1 MTFLKSLARLRKP
14 AIIVVVILAVAAGGY
29 FGYDRLFRSQPDAT
43 AQDMQTVPVRRGD
56 LIEQVSISGS
66 VDFPDS
72 ERLVFGT
79 AGTVEEV
86 NVTQGERVSE
96 GDALASL
103 DPETIAGLEQALAQA
118 NIDLRDA
125 EDALKDFLETP
136 PLTLAQANQAVVK
149 ARADIVNAEDALDKI
164 ANPSEHRIA
173 EARAAISAAELKLR
187 QEQDALDDLLKP
199 PTDISVTRAETNIVA
214 KRLAVQRAEKA
225 LDDLLKP
232 PTDISVTRAET
243 NIVAKRLAVQRA
255 EKALEDMLK
264 PPTEAAVAVADERI
278 AKARSALD
286 AAKKRRDDYKNQEGI
301 ANVRRRIE
309 KAQVAV
315 QRAERDLSVARYDT
329 GKSMQDSTDALDA
342 AAKNYVDQF
351 FKWLGMKVSIDDL
364 DPDYAK
370 TLSDMGIDLADA
382 FSDSRKELDLRGSNA
397 PLGPPDDPDTP
408 FDDRV
413 VFAWLSQAP
422 FAIDPTCAKD
432 DDIPLY
438 TVCVENEFRTNGDAY
453 KTELDTWN
461 SANLTATKTVDA
473 ALDTLDAA
481 EKELE
486 DAREALADMNV
497 DATKLAEYE
506 AAIVSARAE
515 IDAATEDREKMDDA
529 PTPEEVADLNAKI
542 TLAKGEVD
550 EALEDL
556 EKLRER
562 TETDAAAVAVADERI
577 AKARSAL
584 DAAEKRRDDYESQEG
599 IADIRRRIEKADV
612 AVQRAERDLS
622 VARYDTGK
630 SMQDSTDALDA
641 AAKNYVDQFFKWLG
655 MKVSIDDLDP
665 DYAKTLSDMGIDLA
679 DAFSDS
685 RKELDLRGSNAPL
698 GPPDD
703 PDTPFDDR
711 VVFAWLSQAPFAID
725 PTCAKD
731 DDIPLYT
738 VCVENEFRTNGDAY
752 KTELDTWNSANLTAT
767 KTVDAALDTLDA
779 AEKELEDAREAL
791 ADMNVDATK
800 LAEYEAA
807 IVSARAEIDAA
818 TEDREKM
825 DDAPTPEEVADQNA
839 KITLAKGEVDEA
851 LEDLEKL
858 RERTETD
865 AAAVADARERIK
877 VAEAAIAERE
887 DDLAK
892 LLLGEEHPDY
902 AAASEDVKVANR
914 ALAEREKEL
923 RELTP
928 EGRDALRESLLTLNI
943 DAAKSTVSQAAR
955 RLDDA
960 TLTAPWDG
968 FVSQVEVKE
977 GDKVESGALAV
988 ELVNTNVVEIDGG
1001 VDEIDVLR
1009 IELGTSAEVTLDA
1022 LEGQTLTGGVSF
1034 IDAAAS
1040 SSQGIVSIPVKVRL
1054 DDPGDLQ
1061 IPKGVSAVATIT
1073 IKEVR
1078 DVLLVPQRALR
1089 GTFTAPTLQIMVGE
1103 ETTEVPVVIGES
1115 DDFMV
1120 VIESGVSEGDIIVA
1134 GPDDGS
1140 FVDGFG
1146 GPGGG
1151 PGGNGPP
1158 GDGPRGERG
1167 GGP

>member
-14 AIIVVVILAVAAGGY
+14 AIIVVVILAVATGGY
-29 FGYDRLFRSQPDAT
+29 FGYDRLFRSQPDA
-43 AQDMQTVPVRRGD
+43 ASEDMQTVPVRRGD

-96 GDALASL
+96 GDPLASL

-164 ANPSEHRIA
+164 ANPSEYRIA
-173 EARAAISAAELKLR
+173 EARAAIIAAELKLR

-225 LDDLLKP
+225 L
-232 PTDISVTRAET
+232 
-243 NIVAKRLAVQRA
+243 
-255 EKALEDMLK
+255 EDMLE

-286 AAKKRRDDYKNQEGI
+286 AAEKRRDDYENQEGI
-301 ANVRRRIE
+301 ADVRRRIT
-309 KAQVAV
+309 KAEVAV

-329 GKSMQDSTDALDA
+329 GKSMKDSTETLDT

-351 FKWLGMKVSIDDL
+351 SKWLGMKVSIDDL

-382 FSDSRKELDLRGSNA
+382 FSDSRKELDLRGVNA
-397 PLGPPDDPDTP
+397 PLGPPDDPATP
-408 FDDRV
+408 FDERV
-413 VFAWLSQAP
+413 VFSWLSQAP

-438 TVCVENEFRTNGDAY
+438 TVCIENEFRTNGDAY

-461 SANLTATKTVDA
+461 SENLTATKTVDA

-486 DAREALADMNV
+486 DAREALADMDV

-515 IDAATEDREKMDDA
+515 IDAA
-529 PTPEEVADLNAKI
+529 I
-542 TLAKGEVD
+542 
-550 EALEDL
+550 
-556 EKLRER
+556 
-562 TETDAAAVAVADERI
+562 
-577 AKARSAL
+577 
-584 DAAEKRRDDYESQEG
+584 
-599 IADIRRRIEKADV
+599 
-612 AVQRAERDLS
+612 
-622 VARYDTGK
+622 
-630 SMQDSTDALDA
+630 
-641 AAKNYVDQFFKWLG
+641 
-655 MKVSIDDLDP
+655 
-665 DYAKTLSDMGIDLA
+665 
-679 DAFSDS
+679 
-685 RKELDLRGSNAPL
+685 
-698 GPPDD
+698 
-703 PDTPFDDR
+703 
-711 VVFAWLSQAPFAID
+711 
-725 PTCAKD
+725 
-731 DDIPLYT
+731 
-738 VCVENEFRTNGDAY
+738 
-752 KTELDTWNSANLTAT
+752 
-767 KTVDAALDTLDA
+767 
-779 AEKELEDAREAL
+779 
-791 ADMNVDATK
+791 
-800 LAEYEAA
+800 
-807 IVSARAEIDAA
+807 
-818 TEDREKM
+818 EDREKM

-858 RERTETD
+858 SERTETD
-865 AAAVADARERIK
+865 AAAEADARERIK

-892 LLLGEEHPDY
+892 LLLGEDHPDY
-902 AAASEDVKVANR
+902 AAAVEDVKVAKR

-928 EGRDALRESLLTLNI
+928 EGRDELRESLLTLNI

-1009 IELGTSAEVTLDA
+1009 IELGTAAEVTLDA
-1022 LEGQTLTGGVSF
+1022 LEGRTLAGGVSF
-1034 IDAAAS
+1034 IDAAAD

-1089 GTFTAPTLQIMVGE
+1089 GTFTAPTLQVMVGE
-1103 ETTEVPVVIGES
+1103 ETSEVPVVIGES

-1158 GDGPRGERG
+1158 GNGGPRGERG

>member
-1 MTFLKSLARLRKP
+1 MSFLKSLARLRKP
-14 AIIVVVILAVAAGGY
+14 AIIVVVILAVAGGGY
-29 FGYDRLFRSQPDAT
+29 FGYDRLFRSQPDA
-43 AQDMQTVPVRRGD
+43 ASEDMQTVPVRRGD
-56 LIEQVSISGS
+56 LIERVSISGS

-125 EDALKDFLETP
+125 EDALNDFLETP

-149 ARADIVNAEDALDKI
+149 ARADIASAEDALDAI

-173 EARAAISAAELKLR
+173 EARAAVSAAELKLR

-199 PTDISVTRAETNIVA
+199 PA
-214 KRLAVQRAEKA
+214 
-225 LDDLLKP
+225 
-232 PTDISVTRAET
+232 DISVTRAET

-255 EKALEDMLK
+255 EKALEDMQE
-264 PPTEAAVAVADERI
+264 PPTAAAIAAADQRI
-278 AKARSALD
+278 ANARSALD
-286 AAKKRRDDYKNQEGI
+286 AAEKRRDDYENQEGI
-301 ANVRRRIE
+301 ADVRRRIE
-309 KAQVAV
+309 KAQTAV
-315 QRAERDLSVARYDT
+315 QRAQRDLAVARYDT
-329 GKSMQDSTDALDA
+329 GKAVKDSTDALDA
-342 AAKNYVDQF
+342 AAKSYVDQF
-351 FKWLGMKVSIDDL
+351 SKWLGVEVSIEDL

-370 TLSDMGIDLADA
+370 ALSDMGIDLATVFA
-382 FSDSRKELDLRGSNA
+382 AANANVDLRGVDA
-397 PLGPPDDPDTP
+397 PTGPQDDPQTP
-408 FDDRV
+408 YDERV
-413 VFAWLSQAP
+413 AFSWLSQAP
-422 FAIDPTCAKD
+422 FDINPTCEED
-432 DDIPLY
+432 EDIPVY
-438 TVCVENEFRTNGDAY
+438 TICVENEFRTNGDAY

-461 SANLTATKTVDA
+461 TANLNATKTVDA
-473 ALDTLDAA
+473 ALDTLDNA
-481 EKELE
+481 ENELE
-486 DAREALADMNV
+486 NAREALADMDV
-497 DATKLAEYE
+497 DSTKLAEYE
-506 AAIVSARAE
+506 AAIVSAQAE
-515 IDAATEDREKMDDA
+515 IDAAIEDRQKMDD
-529 PTPEEVADLNAKI
+529 P
-542 TLAKGEVD
+542 
-550 EALEDL
+550 
-556 EKLRER
+556 
-562 TETDAAAVAVADERI
+562 
-577 AKARSAL
+577 
-584 DAAEKRRDDYESQEG
+584 
-599 IADIRRRIEKADV
+599 
-612 AVQRAERDLS
+612 
-622 VARYDTGK
+622 
-630 SMQDSTDALDA
+630 
-641 AAKNYVDQFFKWLG
+641 
-655 MKVSIDDLDP
+655 
-665 DYAKTLSDMGIDLA
+665 
-679 DAFSDS
+679 
-685 RKELDLRGSNAPL
+685 
-698 GPPDD
+698 
-703 PDTPFDDR
+703 
-711 VVFAWLSQAPFAID
+711 
-725 PTCAKD
+725 
-731 DDIPLYT
+731 
-738 VCVENEFRTNGDAY
+738 
-752 KTELDTWNSANLTAT
+752 
-767 KTVDAALDTLDA
+767 
-779 AEKELEDAREAL
+779 
-791 ADMNVDATK
+791 
-800 LAEYEAA
+800 
-807 IVSARAEIDAA
+807 
-818 TEDREKM
+818 
-825 DDAPTPEEVADQNA
+825 PTPEEVADQNA
-839 KITLAKGEVDEA
+839 KITLAQGEVDEA
-851 LEDLEKL
+851 LEDLDKL
-858 RERTETD
+858 HERTETD
-865 AAAVADARERIK
+865 AAAVADARERVK
-877 VAEAAIAERE
+877 VAQAAIAERQE
-887 DDLAK
+887 DLDK
-892 LLLGEEHPDY
+892 LLSGEDHPDY
-902 AAASEDVKVANR
+902 AAASEDVNVARR

-943 DAAKSTVSQAAR
+943 DAAESTVSQAAR

>member
-1 MTFLKSLARLRKP
+1 MSFLKSLARLRKP
-14 AIIVVVILAVAAGGY
+14 AIIVVVILAVAGGGY
-29 FGYDRLFRSQPDAT
+29 FGYDRLFRSQPDA
-43 AQDMQTVPVRRGD
+43 ASEDMQTVPVRRGD
-56 LIEQVSISGS
+56 LIERVSISGS

-149 ARADIVNAEDALDKI
+149 ARADIASAEDALDAI

-225 LDDLLKP
+225 L
-232 PTDISVTRAET
+232 
-243 NIVAKRLAVQRA
+243 
-255 EKALEDMLK
+255 EDMLE
-264 PPTEAAVAVADERI
+264 PPTEAAIAAADQRI
-278 AKARSALD
+278 ASARSALD
-286 AAKKRRDDYKNQEGI
+286 AAEKRRDDYESQEGI
-301 ANVRRRIE
+301 ADVRRRIE
-309 KAQVAV
+309 KAETAV
-315 QRAERDLSVARYDT
+315 QRAERDLSVVRYDT
-329 GKSMQDSTDALDA
+329 GKTVKDSTEALDT

-351 FKWLGMKVSIDDL
+351 SKWLGVEVSIEDIDS
-364 DPDYAK
+364 DYAK
-370 TLSDMGIDLADA
+370 ALSDMGIDLATVFA
-382 FSDSRKELDLRGSNA
+382 AANAEVDLRGVDA
-397 PLGPPDDPDTP
+397 PTGPQDDPQTP
-408 FDDRV
+408 YDERV
-413 VFAWLSQAP
+413 AFSWLSQAP
-422 FAIDPTCAKD
+422 FDINPTCEED
-432 DDIPLY
+432 EDIPIY
-438 TVCVENEFRTNGDAY
+438 TICVENEFRTNGNAY
-453 KTELDTWN
+453 KTELDSWN
-461 SANLTATKTVDA
+461 TADLNATKTVDA

-481 EKELE
+481 ENELE
-486 DAREALADMNV
+486 NAREALADLDV

-515 IDAATEDREKMDDA
+515 IDAAIEDRQKMEDPPA
-529 PTPEEVADLNAKI
+529 PEEAADLNAKI
-542 TLAKGEVD
+542 TLAQGEVD

-556 EKLRER
+556 AKLHER
-562 TETDAAAVAVADERI
+562 TETDAAAA
-577 AKARSAL
+577 
-584 DAAEKRRDDYESQEG
+584 
-599 IADIRRRIEKADV
+599 
-612 AVQRAERDLS
+612 
-622 VARYDTGK
+622 
-630 SMQDSTDALDA
+630 
-641 AAKNYVDQFFKWLG
+641 
-655 MKVSIDDLDP
+655 
-665 DYAKTLSDMGIDLA
+665 
-679 DAFSDS
+679 
-685 RKELDLRGSNAPL
+685 
-698 GPPDD
+698 
-703 PDTPFDDR
+703 
-711 VVFAWLSQAPFAID
+711 
-725 PTCAKD
+725 
-731 DDIPLYT
+731 
-738 VCVENEFRTNGDAY
+738 
-752 KTELDTWNSANLTAT
+752 
-767 KTVDAALDTLDA
+767 
-779 AEKELEDAREAL
+779 
-791 ADMNVDATK
+791 
-800 LAEYEAA
+800 
-807 IVSARAEIDAA
+807 
-818 TEDREKM
+818 
-825 DDAPTPEEVADQNA
+825 
-839 KITLAKGEVDEA
+839 
-851 LEDLEKL
+851 
-858 RERTETD
+858 
-865 AAAVADARERIK
+865 ADARERIN
-877 VAEAAIAERE
+877 VAQAAIAERKE
-887 DDLAK
+887 DLDK
-892 LLLGEEHPDY
+892 LLSGEDHPDY
-902 AAASEDVKVANR
+902 AAASEDVKVARR

-1009 IELGTSAEVTLDA
+1009 IELGTAAEVTLDA
-1022 LEGQTLTGGVSF
+1022 LEGRTLSGGVSF

-1089 GTFTAPTLQIMVGE
+1089 GTFTAPTLQVMVGE

-1120 VIESGVSEGDIIVA
+1120 VIESGVSEGDMIVA

-1151 PGGNGPP
+1151 PGGNGPR
-1158 GDGPRGERG
+1158 GNGGPPGERG

>member
-1 MTFLKSLARLRKP
+1 MTFLKSLARFRKP

-43 AQDMQTVPVRRGD
+43 AEDMQTVPVRRGD

-164 ANPSEHRIA
+164 ASPSEHRIA

-225 LDDLLKP
+225 LEDL
-232 PTDISVTRAET
+232 
-243 NIVAKRLAVQRA
+243 
-255 EKALEDMLK
+255 LK

-286 AAKKRRDDYKNQEGI
+286 AAEKRRDDYESQEGI
-301 ANVRRRIE
+301 ADVRRRIE
-309 KAQVAV
+309 KAEVAV

-364 DPDYAK
+364 NPDYAK

-408 FDDRV
+408 FNDRV

-473 ALDTLDAA
+473 ALDTLDGA

-486 DAREALADMNV
+486 DAREALADMDV

-515 IDAATEDREKMDDA
+515 IGAATEDREKMDDA
-529 PTPEEVADLNAKI
+529 PA
-542 TLAKGEVD
+542 
-550 EALEDL
+550 
-556 EKLRER
+556 
-562 TETDAAAVAVADERI
+562 
-577 AKARSAL
+577 
-584 DAAEKRRDDYESQEG
+584 
-599 IADIRRRIEKADV
+599 
-612 AVQRAERDLS
+612 
-622 VARYDTGK
+622 
-630 SMQDSTDALDA
+630 
-641 AAKNYVDQFFKWLG
+641 
-655 MKVSIDDLDP
+655 
-665 DYAKTLSDMGIDLA
+665 
-679 DAFSDS
+679 
-685 RKELDLRGSNAPL
+685 
-698 GPPDD
+698 
-703 PDTPFDDR
+703 
-711 VVFAWLSQAPFAID
+711 
-725 PTCAKD
+725 
-731 DDIPLYT
+731 
-738 VCVENEFRTNGDAY
+738 
-752 KTELDTWNSANLTAT
+752 
-767 KTVDAALDTLDA
+767 
-779 AEKELEDAREAL
+779 
-791 ADMNVDATK
+791 
-800 LAEYEAA
+800 
-807 IVSARAEIDAA
+807 
-818 TEDREKM
+818 
-825 DDAPTPEEVADQNA
+825 PEEVADQNA

-902 AAASEDVKVANR
+902 AAASEDVKVAKR

-1022 LEGQTLTGGVSF
+1022 LEGRTLAGGVSF

-1103 ETTEVPVVIGES
+1103 ETSEVPVVIGES

-1120 VIESGVSEGDIIVA
+1120 VIESGVSEGDIIVS

-1158 GDGPRGERG
+1158 GDGGPRGERG